1 MKYIEKWKQESVRMA
16 REEAESIEKAM
27 AEKNI
32 SYDEFCVAHR
42 SCHTCTLRQFNRYK
56 EEDCEETFKRLRN
69 KQMEV

>member
-16 REEAESIEKAM
+16 REEAENIEKAM

-32 SYDEFCVAHR
+32 SYDGFCVAHR
-42 SCHTCTLRQFNRYK
+42 SCHTCPLRQFNQNK
-56 EEDCEETFKRLRN
+56 DEDCEETFKRLRN